1 MQILDREVHPFS
13 FNEPAIEPET
23 AGSKPAGLKLRR
35 LTETHSMPPHSQLD
49 IPSLL
54 QRIPLFSELSNA
66 DIQLVARYTRDRHVT
81 RGEML
86 FQRGDQPHG
95 FYFVVSGQVKLAF
108 SSSQGTEK
116 VVEIIGPMQSFG
128 EAVMFMNH
136 PYPVF
141 AEALTDT
148 VLVHVGQ
155 QVVTDLIDQDSTFAH
170 KLLAGMAIRLHG
182 LIQDVE
188 TYSLRSSTQRVIGY
202 LLQVADSDAPG
213 EIALP
218 TSKQVIASR
227 LNLTP
232 ETLSRIFHDLSD
244 AGLISLQGKRLTLHD
259 PARLSRYSA

>member
-1 MQILDREVHPFS
+1 
-13 FNEPAIEPET
+13 
-23 AGSKPAGLKLRR
+23 
-35 LTETHSMPPHSQLD
+35 MPNTTPLD

-54 QRIPLFSELSNA
+54 RRIPLFSELSEE
-66 DIQLVARYTRDRHVT
+66 DIQLVTRYTRERQVA
-81 RGEML
+81 RGEVL
-86 FQRGDQPHG
+86 FQRGDLPHG

-116 VVEIIGPMQSFG
+116 VVEIIGAMQSFG

-141 AEALTDT
+141 AEALSET

-155 QVVTDLIDQDSTFAH
+155 AVVSELIDQDSTFAR

-202 LLQVADSDAPG
+202 LLQVADNDAPC

-244 AGLISLQGKRLTLHD
+244 AGLITVQGKRVRLHD
-259 PARLSRYSA
+259 PVRLSRYNA

>member
-1 MQILDREVHPFS
+1 
-13 FNEPAIEPET
+13 
-23 AGSKPAGLKLRR
+23 
-35 LTETHSMPPHSQLD
+35 MPNTTPLD

-54 QRIPLFSELSNA
+54 RRIPLFSELSEA
-66 DIQLVARYTRDRHVT
+66 DIQLVARYTRERQVA
-81 RGEML
+81 RGEVL
-86 FQRGDQPHG
+86 FQRGDLPHG

-141 AEALTDT
+141 AEALSET

-155 QVVTDLIDQDSTFAH
+155 AVVSELIDQDSTFAR

-202 LLQVADSDAPG
+202 LLQVADNDAPC

-244 AGLISLQGKRLTLHD
+244 AGLVTVQGKHITLHD
-259 PARLSRYSA
+259 PARLARYQS

>member
-1 MQILDREVHPFS
+1 
-13 FNEPAIEPET
+13 
-23 AGSKPAGLKLRR
+23 
-35 LTETHSMPPHSQLD
+35 MPNTSPLD
-49 IPSLL
+49 IPALL
-54 QRIPLFSELSNA
+54 RRIPLFSELSEE
-66 DIQLVARYTRDRHVT
+66 DIQLVTRYTRERQVA
-81 RGEML
+81 RGEVL
-86 FQRGDQPHG
+86 FQRGDLPHG

-116 VVEIIGPMQSFG
+116 VVEIVGPMQSFG

-141 AEALTDT
+141 AEALSET

-155 QVVTDLIDQDSTFAH
+155 AVVSELIDQDSTFAR

-202 LLQVADSDAPG
+202 LLQVADSDAPC

-244 AGLISLQGKRLTLHD
+244 AGLITVQGKRVRLHD
-259 PARLSRYSA
+259 PVRLSRYNA